1 MEDGSYSNIDFGG
14 CTGHASYASNV
25 VFEPEPGHE
34 CPMTYPSVP
43 STATTSCAVSFHFA
57 NDGFVGGSS
66 SSCGVTGNPLP
77 HTLSDAQR
85 SSWINHLTIR
95 GIYLNAF
102 EMHCA
107 ANINLTND
115 VGTTFYIR
123 QGAFNVTV
131 DGGDYNTDTTASQPT
146 IGDSTN
152 SSGNWPP
159 AEGITIRNAIV
170 RDFTSSGPGHGDGYF
185 IQPAYDVHIIKNI
198 IARNDCIPF
207 YVNYAVNA
215 STWRSWA
222 VDRRKRDP
230 CLDSAHNRQRSL
242 PKSREPRREHADRH
256 DHRVQQPR
264 GRHFRHDPANGT
276 TVANNQ
282 IVGNVAT
289 RSDDDSGAG
298 CEPGYSVKYNVFY
311 DSWASNCGDSS
322 NALANAQ
329 QFASYDTAGWTAR
342 LATASTESPRSA
354 ITAFAQE
361 PPPSAR
367 CRPVGATPILASARP
382 PTSTAIRGPTL
393 RTPPITMPAPTRTA
407 DGAARLVDA
416 KQPSDEVADTQ
427 GRRDADGRHFV
438 AWSSGGPASARFHR
452 SPASPSG

>member
-1 MEDGSYSNIDFGG
+1 MFVSRSGSDTCSRSSSQIDYAHGSGHVCATPAAACKLGQSGDVVIVEDGSYSNIDFGG

-215 STWRSWA
+215 STGVHGLWIVGNAIHVSTQHTIGNDLCPNLVNLGENTQTDTIIA
-222 VDRRKRDP
+222 F
-230 CLDSAHNRQRSL
+230 NSL
-242 PKSREPRREHADRH
+242 EGDI
-256 DHRVQQPR
+256 
-264 GRHFRHDPANGT
+264 FRHDPANGT
-276 TVANNQ
+276 TVARNL
-282 IVGNVAT
+282 IVGNVAE
-289 RSDDDSGAG
+289 SLDAEHGPG
-298 CEPGYSVKYNVFY
+298 CEPGYTAQFNVLY
-311 DSWASNCGDSS
+311 ASGASTCGDSS
-322 NALANAQ
+322 NAVAGAQ
-329 QFASYDTAGWTAR
+329 QFASYDTAGWTGTPGNSIYRVTALGDYSLR
-342 LATASTESPRSA
+342 SGATAVA
-354 ITAFAQE
+354 K
-361 PPPSAR
+361 
-367 CRPVGATPILASARP
+367 V
-382 PTSTAIRGPTL
+382 PTSWCDAHAGVC
-393 RTPPITMPAPTRTA
+393 PAT
-407 DGAARLVDA
+407 DINGAPRPNPAHPSFYDA
-416 KQPSDEVADTQ
+416 GAYEN
-427 GRRDADGRHFV
+427 R
-438 AWSSGGPASARFHR
+438 
-452 SPASPSG
+452 